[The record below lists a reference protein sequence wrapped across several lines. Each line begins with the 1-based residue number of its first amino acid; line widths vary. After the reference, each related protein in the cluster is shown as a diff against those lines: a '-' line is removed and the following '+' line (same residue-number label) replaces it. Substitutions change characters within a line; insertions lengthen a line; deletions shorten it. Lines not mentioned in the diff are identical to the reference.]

1 MSTIEKVGFP
11 PSAALAPFLRDLLGT
26 DVNLTEVAPPSP
38 EDPAVMPHMT
48 FFLDDEN
55 YIVMKAAGDL
65 PFVAY
70 AGCALAMIPA
80 GRATETVTT
89 GNLEEDIDD
98 CYREIMNVL
107 TRTVNENSGKH
118 VRLVPGMRPTQD
130 QLVAVSSAI
139 AYDVS
144 IDRYGAGRLCFW
156 LT

>member
-1 MSTIEKVGFP
+1 MSTLERVDFP
-11 PSAALAPFLRDLLGT
+11 PSAALTPFLRDLLGT
-26 DVNLTEVAPPSP
+26 DVSLTEVAAPAPNDP
-38 EDPAVMPHMT
+38 EVMPHLT

-80 GRATETVTT
+80 GRAEETVTT
-89 GNLEEDIDD
+89 GKLEEDVDE
-98 CYREIMNVL
+98 CYREVMNVL

-118 VRLVPGMRPTQD
+118 VRLVPGMRPTED
-130 QLVAVSSAI
+130 QLVEVGSSI
-139 AYDVS
+139 AYEVNVE
-144 IDRYGAGRLCFW
+144 RYGTGRLCFW

>member
-1 MSTIEKVGFP
+1 
-11 PSAALAPFLRDLLGT
+11 
-26 DVNLTEVAPPSP
+26 
-38 EDPAVMPHMT
+38 
-48 FFLDDEN
+48 
-55 YIVMKAAGDL
+55 
-65 PFVAY
+65 
-70 AGCALAMIPA
+70 
-80 GRATETVTT
+80 
-89 GNLEEDIDD
+89 
-98 CYREIMNVL
+98 MNVL